1 MKSYLQILN
10 KQAKDANVSLL
21 RAFSRA
27 MIPTSTYYRTIK
39 GTTEIRYDTALKV
52 HHAIEQV
59 RQIQQAVEDTK
70 GLRSNGKPVNRR
82 SIKARVKSRRASA

>member
-1 MKSYLQILN
+1 MKSYLQMLLD
-10 KQAKDANVSLL
+10 QAKSANVPLL

-70 GLRSNGKPVNRR
+70 GLRADGKPINRR
-82 SIKARVKSRRASA
+82 AVKAKVKSRRVSS